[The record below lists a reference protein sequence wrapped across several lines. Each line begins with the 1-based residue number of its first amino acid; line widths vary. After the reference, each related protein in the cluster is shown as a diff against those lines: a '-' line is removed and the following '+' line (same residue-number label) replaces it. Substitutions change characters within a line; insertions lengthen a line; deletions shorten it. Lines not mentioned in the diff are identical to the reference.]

1 MHPNTNWT
9 LDPEAS
15 AVVLKPARRVRRY
28 INSTLQSGTGSIVLN
43 AKELTDAQLEF
54 DLDLS
59 ATSAKGT
66 IASHTSPRISFKSLS
81 FQKINSNINFIKGI
95 LTLNH
100 VSRIVELEL
109 VLTDLTQENGG
120 EKASFEIYGILNKR
134 EFGWNNNGPI
144 LIDGYPLGQNL
155 TLTAHIEFKHYAVA

>member
-1 MHPNTNWT
+1 MLPNTNWT

-15 AVVLKPARRVRRY
+15 AIVLKPSRRVRRY

-43 AKELTDAQLEF
+43 ANEITDAQLEF
-54 DLDLS
+54 DLALTARS
-59 ATSAKGT
+59 SLGT
-66 IASHTSPRISFKSLS
+66 ITTHTPSRISFKSLS
-81 FQKINSNINFIKGI
+81 FQKINPNINFIKGI
-95 LTLNH
+95 LTLNN

-109 VLTDLTQENGG
+109 VLTDLTQENDG

-134 EFGWNNNGPI
+134 EFGWNDIGPI